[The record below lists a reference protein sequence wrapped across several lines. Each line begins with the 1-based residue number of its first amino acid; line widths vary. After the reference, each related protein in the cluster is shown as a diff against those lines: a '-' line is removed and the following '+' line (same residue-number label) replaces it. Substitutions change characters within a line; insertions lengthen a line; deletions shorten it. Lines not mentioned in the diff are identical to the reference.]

1 MGAVSSVE
9 PGRFRPPNT
18 QQLAPPYCRRSG
30 AVASA
35 LLHRPRWCS
44 LRGRG
49 IIRLLRRGGLL
60 PPGRR
65 LSRRCV
71 RIRSHHVSSTWPQ
84 RPSDAR
90 SGAVARYLGT
100 IAGVAVSRVR
110 KPTALLS
117 AARNSVTGC
126 IQPPA
131 GEMRFWYMAKYVTYI
146 YDTFSK
152 TQKADLAFDGT
163 RTRPTIELRVS
174 HIARAKPK
182 RFFLARCKKQISD
195 TTF

>member
-1 MGAVSSVE
+1 MSSVE

-100 IAGVAVSRVR
+100 IAGVAVSRVE
-110 KPTALLS
+110 KSPTALLRFVLRGTKFCDRMYS
-117 AARNSVTGC
+117 TPRRRNEILVYGQIC
-126 IQPPA
+126 
-131 GEMRFWYMAKYVTYI
+131 YI
-146 YDTFSK
+146 YNDTSSK
-152 TQKADLAFDGT
+152 TQ
-163 RTRPTIELRVS
+163 S
-174 HIARAKPK
+174 
-182 RFFLARCKKQISD
+182 
-195 TTF
+195 